1 MNTVPVVNGNNI
13 NLYSNG
19 VRRGSINDVRDIAG
33 APVIYNNNINV
44 PVKQSDGSIV
54 TKQYDERTGIYKG
67 TLY

>member
-13 NLYSNG
+13 NLFSNG
-19 VRRGSINDVRDIAG
+19 VRRDTISDIKNIVET
-33 APVIYNNNINV
+33 PVIYNNNIYV
-44 PVKQSDGSIV
+44 SVRQSDGSVV